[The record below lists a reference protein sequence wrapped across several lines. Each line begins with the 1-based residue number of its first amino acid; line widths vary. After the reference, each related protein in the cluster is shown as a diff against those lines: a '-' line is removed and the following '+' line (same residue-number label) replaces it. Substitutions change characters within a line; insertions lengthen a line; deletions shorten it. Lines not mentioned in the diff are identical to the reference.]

1 MTTASFQ
8 SWAGSI
14 TDIGAIYPMVGSEVW
29 LLIIGLVFWIG
40 WHVIQTRAEI
50 RAYRA
55 DVERYGK
62 SQTLRELLDK
72 ESRAGQ

>member
-8 SWAGSI
+8 NWAGSI
-14 TDIGAIYPMVGSEVW
+14 LDIGPIYPMVGSEVW
-29 LLIIGLVFWIG
+29 LLIIGLVCWIG
-40 WHVIQTRAEI
+40 WHVIQTRGET

-55 DVERYGK
+55 DIERYGK

-72 ESRAGQ
+72 EGRAGQ